1 MKTIYYAIT
10 AAFSTFSIIPT
21 PRINWERYSLRGIL
35 CALPLVGVVIGGLC
49 YLYFMLADYLKLP
62 EILSYC
68 MLTILPVLISGGIHI
83 DGFCDT
89 VDALSSHADREKK
102 RAILKDP
109 HAGAFAIIGVCCLFL
124 AYFGLCSAVSFTRK
138 GMVLLGITHV
148 IARAVGA
155 FASVSIRSSKQEG
168 MLAAFKD
175 ASSWASIVI
184 SVLWVLGCLAVC
196 AYLSWIVCAVF
207 AVTII
212 CAYFF
217 TTFIALH
224 EFGGMSGD
232 IAGYCITLSELFLLL
247 GLVIAERIELC
258 VW

>member
-1 MKTIYYAIT
+1 MKTIYYAIC

-21 PRINWERYSLRGIL
+21 PQIKWEKYSLRGIL

-62 EILSYC
+62 EILSYAV
-68 MLTILPVLISGGIHI
+68 LAILPVLISGGIHI

-89 VDALSSHADREKK
+89 VDALASHADMEKK

-124 AYFGLCSAVSFTRK
+124 AYFGLCSAVSFSRK

-168 MLAAFKD
+168 MLAAFKG
-175 ASSWASIVI
+175 ASSWVSIVI
-184 SVLWVLGCLAVC
+184 SVLWVTACLALC
-196 AYLSWIVCAVF
+196 AYLSWIACAVF
-207 AVTII
+207 ALTTISV
-212 CAYFF
+212 YFG
-217 TTFIALH
+217 TTYVALH

-232 IAGYCITLSELFLLL
+232 IAGFSITLSEVLLLL

-258 VW
+258 F